1 MYLQKMVYGRGIY
14 MADNPSFCKTYG
26 NSLILSRVLRPTYP
40 GYGRVVTLSSSNV
53 FVIPDPRQILPY
65 CVIKLQKWN
74 DHQMLLHSLVC
85 MYNANLAEGCLIPMC
100 KETKSLFLHMRSCDL
115 KSYCTVKDCF
125 STWTTI
131 QHWIQCQKQVCDI
144 CFAYRKFM
152 ATQRNNAQRVEAEK
166 SSQVTS
172 YSSSVNTPESESRTC
187 VKRTM
192 ATTSSTEELK
202 SKKTRTNTSNTFY
215 HYYNTSTDNICPDS
229 CPSLSE
235 SEGNR
240 KLPDDAKLLDDTAFK
255 SWQMTDGLSDNTQR
269 ANGANFCYVP
279 QLQHPLLSS

>member
-1 MYLQKMVYGRGIY
+1 

-172 YSSSVNTPESESRTC
+172 SSLSVNTLESRRC
-187 VKRTM
+187 LKRTKP
-192 ATTSSTEELK
+192 TSSLTELK
-202 SKKTRTNTSNTFY
+202 AKKPRTNTSNTY
-215 HYYNTSTDNICPDS
+215 YYNTSSDNICPVS
-229 CPSLSE
+229 CPSPSE
-235 SEGNR
+235 SEDNR
-240 KLPDDAKLLDDTAFK
+240 KLPDEAKLLDDTALK
-255 SWQMTDGLSDNTQR
+255 SWQVTDGMSDKTQR
-269 ANGANFCYVP
+269 VNGADYCYVP
-279 QLQHPLLSS
+279 QLRHPLLSSSGML